1 MRYTSPKP
9 GQDAP
14 TLHARQDFAGTL
26 DSIRAA
32 RTWATNTLSGGRF
45 EAPSGLALVVSELA
59 TNAATHTRS
68 KGTDHYFRIEV
79 SVFPDR
85 VLVLVRDAGPL
96 PGHFPARLNAH
107 PDDTSGRGLALVEQY
122 SLDWGRTTL
131 GTGVWAEVPR

>member
-1 MRYTSPKP
+1 MKCTAPKP
-9 GQDAP
+9 GQSAP
-14 TLHARQDFAGTL
+14 ALHSRQNFTGTL

-32 RTWATNTLSGGRF
+32 RTWATNTLGGI

-59 TNAATHTRS
+59 TNALTHTRS
-68 KGTDHYFRIEV
+68 KGTDHCFRVEV

-96 PGHFPARLNAH
+96 PGRFPARLNAH

-122 SLDWGRTTL
+122 SLRWGRTTL